1 VNPRLSPAALRVLE
15 SATWP
20 GNLRQLKHEMQRAL
34 VLAGARDEILPEDL
48 SPELTAQA
56 PASADA
62 DLTLEGKI
70 SALERTELSRA
81 LAATGGNKSHA
92 AEKLGLSRQGLL
104 NKLSRHGLK

>member
-1 VNPRLSPAALRVLE
+1 
-15 SATWP
+15 
-20 GNLRQLKHEMQRAL
+20 MQRAL